1 MRFKGIL
8 ITLVILLSLVFAAVN
23 WQTITTPLPVNLLF
37 TTVQLPLGLALLITV
52 VSLSAL
58 FFLLGY
64 IDRARQVRQ
73 AAHLEHQ
80 LNEAHAKLETRR
92 TAELDVIDRN
102 LTDRV
107 VALDAKLDGVT
118 RRMVDAQRESLG
130 TLEKHIFQRL
140 EALENSVLL
149 VRNELAADIA
159 VAEEGGRQ
167 AAGERQG

>member
-8 ITLVILLSLVFAAVN
+8 ITLVVLISSVFAAVN

-37 TTVQLPLGLALLITV
+37 TTTQLPLGLTLLITV
-52 VSLSAL
+52 VGLSAL

-64 IDRARQVRQ
+64 IDRAKQVRQ
-73 AAHLEHQ
+73 AAKLEHQ
-80 LNEAHAKLETRR
+80 LNEAHVKLEARR
-92 TAELDVIDRN
+92 LTELDVIDRN
-102 LTDRV
+102 ITDRV

-130 TLEKHIFQRL
+130 TLESHIFQRL

-149 VRNELAADIA
+149 VRNELAADLA
-159 VAEEGGRQ
+159 VAEGRGQRAVGEG
-167 AAGERQG
+167 